1 MKLSS
6 SIKVIAATTVAFALA
21 LAPAANATTWKA
33 GGASSVNGLM
43 AACKAAYQTSTGDD
57 FPYNGTGSGDGK
69 TGIHNATMDFAF
81 SDSVD
86 TAPIANEI
94 HLPSFVWPVAILVNM
109 GADTKGIS
117 LSTKTIA
124 GIFAGTIKTWNDPA
138 IVADNNKS
146 VNVPVYK
153 KDASGAVVKDAAG
166 APVVLKTVSKVL
178 HHTFPST
185 KIVVYYRTKNS
196 GTSNNLSRALN
207 KLEPTIWTKSPND
220 SFATAFPG
228 DITKNPVQ
236 FRGAAGSGDVA
247 NGVKNTP
254 WSITYAEVGFAA
266 SPYNLTIA
274 SVINGA
280 GNSIT
285 PSSDSAMAAASEAT
299 VAADGTV
306 TFNYAN
312 TNAAAYPFTA
322 TTYALALTNYGSTTK
337 GAGVKK
343 TLDYLANNCAKDNP
357 KEGFGAYSATN
368 AFAKAF
374 ASQLAKLGA

>member
-21 LAPAANATTWKA
+21 LAPAANATSWKA

-43 AACKAAYQTSTGDD
+43 AACKAAYQTATGDD

-69 TGIHNATMDFAF
+69 TGIHKATMDFAF

-86 TAPIANEI
+86 TAPIADEI
-94 HLPSFVWPVAILVNM
+94 HLPSFIWPVAILVNM
-109 GADTKGIS
+109 GSDTRGIT

-124 GIFAGTIKTWNDPA
+124 GIFAGTITTWNDPA
-138 IVADNNKS
+138 IVADNNKA
-146 VNVPVYK
+146 VKVPVYK
-153 KDASGAVVKDAAG
+153 KDSAGAVVKDAAG

-178 HHTFPST
+178 HHSFPAK
-185 KIVVYYRTKNS
+185 KIVVFYRTKNS

-228 DITKNPVQ
+228 DITKDPVH
-236 FRGAAGSGDVA
+236 FRGGAGSGDVA
-247 NGVKNTP
+247 NGVKGAP
-254 WSITYAEVGFAA
+254 WSITYAEVGYAA
-266 SPYNLTIA
+266 APYNLTIA

-280 GNSIT
+280 GNAVT
-285 PSSDSAMAAASEAT
+285 PSSDSAMAAAEQAT

-312 TNAAAYPFTA
+312 TSPAAYPFTA
-322 TTYALALTNYGSTTK
+322 TTYALALTNYGDTK
-337 GAGVKK
+337 KAEGIKK
-343 TLDYLANNCAKDNP
+343 TLGYLANNCAKDNP
-357 KEGFGAYSATN
+357 SLGFGAYSTTN
-368 AFAKAF
+368 AFSKAF

>member
-6 SIKVIAATTVAFALA
+6 SLKAIAATTVAFALA
-21 LAPAANATTWKA
+21 LAPAAHATTWKA

-43 AACKAAYQTSTGDD
+43 AACKESYQKATGDD

-86 TAPIANEI
+86 AAPIANQI
-94 HLPSFVWPVAILVNM
+94 HLPAFVWPVAILANM
-109 GADTKGIS
+109 GGDTKGLN
-117 LSTKTIA
+117 LSTQTIA

-138 IVADNNKS
+138 IVADNNRS
-146 VNVPVYK
+146 VKVPVYK
-153 KDASGAVVKDAAG
+153 TDAKGVVKDASG
-166 APVVLKTVSKVL
+166 APVVLKTVEKVL
-178 HHTFPST
+178 HHSFPAQ

-196 GTSNNLSRALN
+196 GTSNNLTRALN
-207 KLEPTIWTKSPND
+207 KLAPAIWTKSPND

-228 DITKNPVQ
+228 DITANPVQ

-266 SPYNLTIA
+266 APYNLTIA
-274 SVINGA
+274 NVINGA
-280 GNSIT
+280 GNAIT
-285 PSSDSAMAAASEAT
+285 PSSDSAMAAAEMAT
-299 VAADGTV
+299 VNADGTV
-306 TFNYAN
+306 VFNYGN
-312 TNAAAYPFTA
+312 TNPAAYVFTA
-322 TTYALALTNYGSTTK
+322 TTYALALTSYGDAAK

-343 TLDYLANNCAKDNP
+343 TLGYLANNCAKDNP
-357 KEGFGAYSATN
+357 TQGFGAFTPTN
-368 AFAKAF
+368 AFAKSF